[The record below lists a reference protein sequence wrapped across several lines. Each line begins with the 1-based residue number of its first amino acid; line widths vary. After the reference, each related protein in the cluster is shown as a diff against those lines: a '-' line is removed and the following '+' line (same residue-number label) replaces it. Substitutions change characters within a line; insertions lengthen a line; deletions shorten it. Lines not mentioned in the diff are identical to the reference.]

1 MVNGQCRVSLRIT
14 ADHGQHIPE
23 TLIGVQEG
31 SQTMNSPDP
40 NMSLRQGVGWMSW
53 VLLWTLVALWG
64 SAFSLITIT
73 LRELPGITL
82 VGLRLAM
89 GWLVLLALFRLK
101 GRRLPREPRAWAY
114 FAVIAVFGNCLPYY
128 LITWGQEV
136 VPSGMTGIL
145 MSVTPLVVVG
155 LAHFTLPGEKAGVLK
170 IAGIIAGFFGI
181 WFLLSSSGQEQ
192 VAAQAGLLPRQL
204 GILLGAVC
212 YGVTIII
219 ARRQPVQDPVLASVA
234 VLGISALVMIVPA
247 LFAMPLGGWVALS
260 WQTLLSVIVLGVFCT
275 GSATVVYF
283 QLIRTAGATFVSLMN
298 YLIPLW
304 AVVIGSIFL
313 GEKLH
318 PGGWL
323 AMLVVLAGVGLA
335 GSRR

>member
-1 MVNGQCRVSLRIT
+1 
-14 ADHGQHIPE
+14 
-23 TLIGVQEG
+23 
-31 SQTMNSPDP
+31 MNSPDP
-40 NMSLRQGVGWMSW
+40 QRSLRQGVGWISW
-53 VLLWTLVALWG
+53 ALLWVLVALWG
-64 SAFSLITIT
+64 SAFSLITIA

-89 GWLVLLALFRLK
+89 GWLVLLGLFRLK
-101 GRRLPREPRAWAY
+101 GKRLPREPRAWAY

-145 MSVTPLVVVG
+145 MSITPLVVVG
-155 LAHFTLPGEKAGVLK
+155 LAHFTLPGEKAGVSRL
-170 IAGIIAGFFGI
+170 AGIVAGFLGI
-181 WFLLSSSGQEQ
+181 WFLLSSPGQDQ
-192 VAAQAGLLPRQL
+192 VAGQAGMLPRQL

-219 ARRQPVQDPVLASVA
+219 ARRQPVQDPMLASLA
-234 VLGISALVMIVPA
+234 VLGISALVMVVPA
-247 LFAMPLGGWVALS
+247 LLAMPPGGWPALG

-275 GSATVVYF
+275 GYATVVYF
-283 QLIRTAGATFVSLMN
+283 QLIRTAGATFLSLMN

-304 AVVIGSIFL
+304 AVVIGAIFL

-323 AMLVVLAGVGLA
+323 AMLVVLLGVGLA

>member
-1 MVNGQCRVSLRIT
+1 
-14 ADHGQHIPE
+14 
-23 TLIGVQEG
+23 
-31 SQTMNSPDP
+31 MNSPDP
-40 NMSLRQGVGWMSW
+40 QGNLRQGVGWMSW
-53 VLLWTLVALWG
+53 ALLWVLVALWG
-64 SAFSLITIT
+64 SAFSLISVA

-89 GWLVLLALFRLK
+89 GWLVLLGLFHLK
-101 GRRLPREPRAWAY
+101 GKRLPRQPRAWAY
-114 FAVIAVFGNCLPYY
+114 FTVIAVFGNCLPYY

-145 MSVTPLVVVG
+145 MSITPLVVVG
-155 LAHFTLPGEKAGVLK
+155 LAHFTLPGEKAGILK
-170 IAGIIAGFFGI
+170 LAGIVAGFMGI

-192 VAAQAGLLPRQL
+192 MAEQTGMLSRQL

-219 ARRQPVQDPVLASVA
+219 ARRQPVQDPMLASLA

-247 LFAMPLGGWVALS
+247 LLAMPPGDWADLG
-260 WQTLLSVIVLGVFCT
+260 WQTLLSVTVLGVFCT
-275 GSATVVYF
+275 GYATVVYF
-283 QLIRTAGATFVSLMN
+283 QLIRTAGATFLSLMN

-304 AVVIGSIFL
+304 AVLVGAIFL

-323 AMLVVLAGVGLA
+323 AMLVVLLGVGLA
-335 GSRR
+335 GARR

>member
-1 MVNGQCRVSLRIT
+1 
-14 ADHGQHIPE
+14 
-23 TLIGVQEG
+23 
-31 SQTMNSPDP
+31 MNSPDSQS
-40 NMSLRQGVGWMSW
+40 SLRQGVGWMSW
-53 VLLWTLVALWG
+53 ALLWVLVALWG
-64 SAFSLITIT
+64 SAFSLISIA

-82 VGLRLAM
+82 VGLRLAL
-89 GWLVLLALFRLK
+89 GWLVLLGLFRLK
-101 GRRLPREPRAWAY
+101 GKRLPRKPRAWAY

-145 MSVTPLVVVG
+145 MSITPLVVVG
-155 LAHFTLPGEKAGVLK
+155 LAHFTLPGEKAGLSRV
-170 IAGIIAGFFGI
+170 AGIVAGFLGI
-181 WFLLSSSGQEQ
+181 WFLLSSAGQEQ
-192 VAAQAGLLPRQL
+192 VAEQADMLPRQL

-219 ARRQPVQDPVLASVA
+219 ARRQPVQDPMLASLA
-234 VLGISALVMIVPA
+234 VLGISALVMLGPA
-247 LFAMPLGGWVALS
+247 LLAMPMGDWAALG

-275 GSATVVYF
+275 GYATVVYF
-283 QLIRTAGATFVSLMN
+283 QLIRTAGATFLSLMN

-304 AVVIGSIFL
+304 AVAIGAIFL

-323 AMLVVLAGVGLA
+323 AMLVVLLGVGLA
-335 GSRR
+335 GARR

>member
-1 MVNGQCRVSLRIT
+1 MVNAGSRQRSRIT
-14 ADHGQHIPE
+14 VDHGQHIPE
-23 TLIGVQEG
+23 IRIGVPEG
-31 SQTMNSPDP
+31 SQTMNSPG
-40 NMSLRQGVGWMSW
+40 SHRSIQRGVGWMSW
-53 VLLWTLVALWG
+53 ALLWTLVALWG
-64 SAFSLITIT
+64 SAFSLITIA

-82 VGLRLAM
+82 VGLRLSM
-89 GWLVLLALFRLK
+89 GWLVLLGLFRLK
-101 GRRLPREPRAWAY
+101 GKRLPRDPRAWAY
-114 FAVIAVFGNCLPYY
+114 FSGIAVLGNCIPYC

-145 MSVTPLVVVG
+145 MSITPLVVVG
-155 LAHFTLPGEKAGVLK
+155 LAHFTLPGEKASILK
-170 IAGIIAGFFGI
+170 VAGIIAGFVGI
-181 WFLLSSSGQEQ
+181 WFLLSSPGQEQ
-192 VAAQAGLLPRQL
+192 VAGQPGLLPRQL

-219 ARRQPVQDPVLASVA
+219 ARRQPVQDPMLASLA

-247 LFAMPLGGWVALS
+247 LWAMPPGDWVSLS
-260 WQTLLSVIVLGVFCT
+260 WQTLLSIVVLGVFCT
-275 GSATVVYF
+275 GYATVVYF
-283 QLIRTAGATFVSLMN
+283 QLIRTAGATFLSLMN

-304 AVVIGSIFL
+304 AVVVGSIFL

-323 AMLVVLAGVGLA
+323 AMLVVLVGVALA

>member
-1 MVNGQCRVSLRIT
+1 
-14 ADHGQHIPE
+14 
-23 TLIGVQEG
+23 
-31 SQTMNSPDP
+31 
-40 NMSLRQGVGWMSW
+40 MSW
-53 VLLWTLVALWG
+53 ALLWVLVALWG
-64 SAFSLITIT
+64 SAFSLITIA
-73 LRELPGITL
+73 LRELPGIPL

-89 GWLVLLALFRLK
+89 GWLVLLGLFRLK
-101 GRRLPREPRAWAY
+101 GKRLPREPRAWAY
-114 FAVIAVFGNCLPYY
+114 FTVIAVFGNCLPYY

-145 MSVTPLVVVG
+145 MSITPLVVVG
-155 LAHFTLPGEKAGVLK
+155 LAHFTVPGEKAGASRL
-170 IAGIIAGFFGI
+170 AGIVAGFLGI
-181 WFLLSSSGQEQ
+181 WFLLSSPGQDQ
-192 VAAQAGLLPRQL
+192 VAGQAGMLPRQL

-219 ARRQPVQDPVLASVA
+219 ARRQPVQDPMLASLA
-234 VLGISALVMIVPA
+234 VLGISALVMVVPA
-247 LFAMPLGGWVALS
+247 LLAMPPGDWSALG

-275 GSATVVYF
+275 GYATVVYF
-283 QLIRTAGATFVSLMN
+283 QLIRTAGATFLSLMN

-304 AVVIGSIFL
+304 AVVIGAIFL

-323 AMLVVLAGVGLA
+323 AMLVVLLGVGLA

>member
-1 MVNGQCRVSLRIT
+1 
-14 ADHGQHIPE
+14 
-23 TLIGVQEG
+23 
-31 SQTMNSPDP
+31 MN
-40 NMSLRQGVGWMSW
+40 W
-53 VLLWTLVALWG
+53 VLLWILVALWG
-64 SAFSLITIT
+64 SAFSLVTIT

-89 GWLVLLALFRLK
+89 GWLVLLALFHMK

-114 FAVIAVFGNCLPYY
+114 FAVIAVLGNCLPYF

-155 LAHFTLPGEKAGVLK
+155 LAHFTLPGER
-170 IAGIIAGFFGI
+170 AGILKVAGIVAGFLGI
-181 WFLLSSSGQEQ
+181 WFLLSSSAQGQ
-192 VAAQAGLLPRQL
+192 VTAQSALLPRQL

-219 ARRQPVQDPVLASVA
+219 ARHQPVQDPMLASLS

-247 LFAMPLGGWVALS
+247 LLAMPQAGWRALS
-260 WQTLLSVIVLGVFCT
+260 WQTVLSVILLGVFCT
-275 GSATVVYF
+275 GYATVVYF
-283 QLIRTAGATFVSLMN
+283 QLLRTAGATFLSLMN

-304 AVVIGSIFL
+304 AVAIGAAFL
-313 GEKLH
+313 GEKLQ
-318 PGGWL
+318 PGAWL
-323 AMLVVLAGVGLA
+323 AMLLVLAGVGLT
-335 GSRR
+335 GSQRKPG

>member
-1 MVNGQCRVSLRIT
+1 
-14 ADHGQHIPE
+14 
-23 TLIGVQEG
+23 
-31 SQTMNSPDP
+31 
-40 NMSLRQGVGWMSW
+40 MSW
-53 VLLWTLVALWG
+53 ALLWTLVALWG
-64 SAFSLITIT
+64 SAFSLITIA

-82 VGLRLAM
+82 VGLRLSM
-89 GWLVLLALFRLK
+89 GWLVLLGLFRLK
-101 GRRLPREPRAWAY
+101 GKRLPRDPRAWAY
-114 FAVIAVFGNCLPYY
+114 FSVIAVLGNCIPYC

-145 MSVTPLVVVG
+145 MSITPLVVVG
-155 LAHFTLPGEKAGVLK
+155 LAHFTLPGEKASILK
-170 IAGIIAGFFGI
+170 VAGIIAGFVGI
-181 WFLLSSSGQEQ
+181 WFLLSSPGQEQ
-192 VAAQAGLLPRQL
+192 VAGQPGLLPRQL

-219 ARRQPVQDPVLASVA
+219 ARRQPVQDPMLASLAVSLTVTPVNDAAKLVADSQTVAEDTTASLA

-247 LFAMPLGGWVALS
+247 LWAMPPGDWVSLS
-260 WQTLLSVIVLGVFCT
+260 WQTLLSIVVLGVFCT
-275 GSATVVYF
+275 GYATVVYF
-283 QLIRTAGATFVSLMN
+283 QLIRTAGATFLSLMN

-304 AVVIGSIFL
+304 AVVVGSIFL

-323 AMLVVLAGVGLA
+323 AMLVVLVGVALA